1 MKIYLGADHGGYELK
16 EKIKGWMREWGQVN
30 YETYEYEDLGAFEL
44 NPDDDYPDFA
54 IKVAERV
61 VAESHLTPSDPL
73 HETPGVVSTF
83 GILSCRSGAGVVMA
97 ANKVKGIRAGS
108 AHNIESAQHLKAHN
122 NANILA
128 VSGDWLNNAQ
138 AKEVIKAFLETKFE
152 AGRHQRRLDKIAQYE
167 NQMFHSLP
175 K

>member
-30 YETYEYEDLGAFEL
+30 YETYEYEDLGAYEL
-44 NPDDDYPDFA
+44 NPGDDYPDFA
-54 IKVAERV
+54 FAVAKA
-61 VAESHLTPSDPL
+61 VAKDSES
-73 HETPGVVSTF
+73 F

-128 VSGDWLNNAQ
+128 VSGDWLNDEQ
-138 AKEVIKAFLETKFE
+138 AKEIIKVFLDTKFE
-152 AGRHQRRLDKIAQYE
+152 AGRHQRRLAKIAQYE

>member
-1 MKIYLGADHGGYELK
+1 MKIYLGADHGGYKLK
-16 EKIKGWMREWGQVN
+16 EKIKGWMGEWG
-30 YETYEYEDLGAFEL
+30 YEYEDLGAFEL

-54 IKVAERV
+54 FAVAKA
-61 VAESHLTPSDPL
+61 VANLE
-73 HETPGVVSTF
+73 TF
-83 GILSCRSGAGVVMA
+83 GILACRSGAGVVMA

-152 AGRHQRRLDKIAQYE
+152 AGRHQRRLAKIAQYE
-167 NQMFHSLP
+167 NQ
-175 K
+175 